1 MGKSGTSKLQIK
13 FEYKGNP
20 ILAQGKMGFEDTSV
34 LDAYHHFTKKTRIKM
49 IRVLRSYQTYCVLT

>member
-20 ILAQGKMGFEDTSV
+20 ILAQGKMGF
-34 LDAYHHFTKKTRIKM
+34 
-49 IRVLRSYQTYCVLT
+49 